1 MGKQFGYKKYM
12 KKDVQSNNS
21 SLFKIFVISFFGMLL
36 VFTFLIK
43 SFSPTVDT
51 SIGDYKSEEQLDE
64 NYNDKVVNVDNR
76 LESIQNEDQ
85 GKNFSELMRVAET
98 SSNNSSVEGNNK
110 IINDS
115 VADSQATP
123 ANSNDS
129 QSQPIVSVTQPE
141 PIYKVFVGSYT
152 SAEQA
157 KVAKDIILESGS
169 SLNPI
174 VKCIGSNNY
183 TLQVGIF
190 KNKKSAETLLYTVQ
204 QSNLPGRIVQDY

>member
-12 KKDVQSNNS
+12 KKDAQKEENG
-21 SLFKIFVISFFGMLL
+21 LLKIFIISFFGMLL

-51 SIGDYKSEEQLDE
+51 SIGDYQEEDVTFDQQE
-64 NYNDKVVNVDNR
+64 ETKKIVDNR
-76 LESIQNEDQ
+76 LEMIQNEDQ
-85 GKNFSELMRVAET
+85 GRNFSELMAHPDDTVKRQEPAVSDVVESAQTDEITIETQTKPDAVAEP
-98 SSNNSSVEGNNK
+98 V
-110 IINDS
+110 
-115 VADSQATP
+115 
-123 ANSNDS
+123 
-129 QSQPIVSVTQPE
+129 
-141 PIYKVFVGSYT
+141 YKVFVGTYT

-157 KVAKDIILESGS
+157 KVAKDIIQESGNG
-169 SLNPI
+169 LNPI

-190 KNKKSAETLLYTVQ
+190 KNKNSAESLLYTVQ